1 LNHTSSQELLQSKES
16 ICCYHPNMNDHNNVH
31 MNEIIDSLPQASHTM
46 TWSIIS
52 YDESETMEEDY
63 ITY

>member
-1 LNHTSSQELLQSKES
+1 
-16 ICCYHPNMNDHNNVH
+16 MNDHNNVH
-31 MNEIIDSLPQASHTM
+31 MNEIIDSSPQASHTM